1 MTQTTAHFVFTLS
14 GGGLLLQALRMAG
27 RDDPV
32 VCTVDDLS
40 LGPIDPPDASLRAKW
55 AEKELGRTAADDLP
69 HSPQRERNEAKRV
82 WNEAL
87 FAGHRKIAWLTRR
100 SAKEYAGFLD
110 WLWRLG
116 DTPCD
121 MVDLTDVKISH
132 HPKHGPPQPPTLA
145 MPVNLHPDAIRDNN
159 LWDLAKPLEIAER
172 RRYLE
177 FWRQLLSENA
187 ALRVTDGEKL
197 SSAPISFFDDLLT
210 SYVTDKWQKVARV
223 VGHASAFGFG
233 DRIVSPGDALLLG
246 RLNALIKDN
255 RLELRGE
262 SIHQMKMHLSE
273 VRLPRERG
281 YV

>member
-1 MTQTTAHFVFTLS
+1 
-14 GGGLLLQALRMAG
+14 
-27 RDDPV
+27 
-32 VCTVDDLS
+32 
-40 LGPIDPPDASLRAKW
+40 
-55 AEKELGRTAADDLP
+55 
-69 HSPQRERNEAKRV
+69 
-82 WNEAL
+82 
-87 FAGHRKIAWLTRR
+87 
-100 SAKEYAGFLD
+100 
-110 WLWRLG
+110 
-116 DTPCD
+116 

-145 MPVNLHPDAIRDNN
+145 MPVNLHPDAICDNN

-172 RRYLE
+172 RRYLD

-210 SYVTDKWQKVARV
+210 SYVTDKWQKVATV